1 MNSTLVRSVS
11 ISLLLAG
18 AASAQERAPGPPLP
32 RKAPTPLKLQ
42 VVFARYQGEKRV
54 SNIPYTL
61 SLNSDDRPARVR
73 MGIQVPIQT
82 QAKEGP
88 PQVSY
93 RDVGNNLDCGAEA
106 QDEGRF
112 KVSCS
117 FEQSSLYSAGD
128 TLAQASAI
136 GQVSLGSLPLFRTF
150 RSEANLLL
158 RDGQTAQYTAATDPV
173 SGEVLKI
180 EVGLFLVK

>member
-11 ISLLLAG
+11 MSLLLAG
-18 AASAQERAPGPPLP
+18 AASAQEIRPPLP

-42 VVFARYQGEKRV
+42 VVFARYQGERRV

-82 QAKEGP
+82 QAKEGGA

-106 QDEGRF
+106 QDDGRF

-180 EVGLFLVK
+180 EVGLSLVK